1 MAILKHIAS
10 KNADYGEAQR
20 YLMFQYDEYTGKPIL
35 DESGR
40 QIPREEYYL
49 DGINCDPFNFDMECK
64 ELNAQY
70 HKNQTYDEIKSHH
83 YILSFDPKDTEENGL
98 TGEQAQQLGLEYARK
113 NFPGHQALVCTHMDG
128 NNESGNIHVHIV
140 INSLRKFDTCQAMH
154 MDRQSDCSSL
164 LDKGCSSVHVYGAEP
179 HRDEAERNRGGLAA
193 PPTERPCDSRAGYK
207 HHLTK
212 DYLIHLKQSV
222 MDMCR
227 REHLH
232 QIDLLTPAEKK
243 ITEREY
249 HACRRGQRNME
260 KRNEKML
267 SEGITPRKTKFQTQ
281 KDFLR
286 TAIEDAAVSARSL
299 EEFQNLLMEKYHVTL
314 KICRGR
320 FSYLHPERNKPITGR
335 NLGSHYEEKYLLP
348 LFEKNA
354 EQQISDTVPEP
365 PLTENDIL
373 SAMPASAP
381 EQTADAPDFIFIKS
395 DLRLVIDLQQC
406 VKAQQSQ
413 AYAQR
418 VKLSNLQ
425 QMAKT
430 VAYVQEH
437 RYDTRDDLQA
447 AFSEA
452 QSQTAEI
459 RKALRS
465 TEKKLKEVNEQIHYT
480 GQYLANKSVYSQF
493 LKSKNKKLFRQE
505 HQTEIALYETARKIL
520 QERSGG
526 KKLPSMKALKAE
538 KDKLAALKNSQYETY
553 RNLRG
558 YEKELRTA
566 CANVDVILGKDHSRQ
581 AEKSQDIS

>member
-1 MAILKHIAS
+1 MAILKHITS

-40 QIPREEYYL
+40 LIPREEYYL
-49 DGINCDPFNFDMECK
+49 DGINCDPFKFDMECK

-70 HKNQTYDEIKSHH
+70 HKNQRYDEIKSHH
-83 YILSFDPKDTEENGL
+83 YILSFDPKDAEENKL

-113 NFPGHQALVCTHMDG
+113 NFPGHQALVCIHMDG

-140 INSLRKFDTCQAMH
+140 INSLRKFDVE
-154 MDRQSDCSSL
+154 R
-164 LDKGCSSVHVYGAEP
+164 EP
-179 HRDEAERNRGGLAA
+179 FM
-193 PPTERPCDSRAGYK
+193 ERPCDSRAGYK

-227 REHLH
+227 RKHLH

-249 HACRRGQRNME
+249 HARRRGQRNME
-260 KRNEKML
+260 KRNEKMV
-267 SEGITPRKTKFQTQ
+267 SEGIAPRKTKFQTQ
-281 KDFLR
+281 KNFLR
-286 TAIEDAAVSARSL
+286 TAIEDAAASARSL

-314 KICRGR
+314 KISRGR

-354 EQQISDTVPEP
+354 GQQISDSVQEP
-365 PLTENDIL
+365 SLPENDIR
-373 SAMPASAP
+373 SALPVSMP
-381 EQTADAPDFIFIKS
+381 EQTADAAAFIFIKS
-395 DLRLVIDLQQC
+395 DLRLAVDLQQC

-430 VAYVQEH
+430 IAYVQEH
-437 RYDTRDDLQA
+437 GYDTQDDLRS

-465 TEKKLKEVNEQIHYT
+465 TEQKLKEVKEQIHYT

-538 KDKLAALKNSQYETY
+538 KDKLAALKSSQYEAY

-558 YEKELRTA
+558 YEKELRTV
-566 CANVDVILGKDHSRQ
+566 CSNVDVILGKAHSRQ
-581 AEKSQDIS
+581 TEKSQAIS